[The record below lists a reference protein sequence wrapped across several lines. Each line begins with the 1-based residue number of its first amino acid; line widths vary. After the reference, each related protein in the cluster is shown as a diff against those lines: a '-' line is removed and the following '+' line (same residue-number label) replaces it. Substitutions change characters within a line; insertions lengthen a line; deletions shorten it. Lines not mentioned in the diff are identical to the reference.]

1 MKSKKLAIHNLK
13 KNKMNYFLL
22 GQILLCILIILII
35 VFFSNT
41 IYRDDLNEAKQLM
54 LDSEVEKMKEDVKNM
69 MTNID
74 LRRESAQQRVSELID
89 ICVTETKENR
99 YKDAVQ
105 SVKGVMN
112 FMYGTDMGNAVQVI
126 MDDGHTCTLLNFE
139 HKDGIQISRHE
150 RDNIMGQEAIQRS
163 LIYKDMNI
171 CYFAF
176 QTDIDELVKAEI
188 YHLIHSLEYSED
200 SYIWV
205 NEILNMEGGD
215 DYAIRRIHPNL
226 ESTEGTYLST
236 NTQDIKGN
244 YPYKVELDGIR
255 EKGEVVQQYYFKNI
269 SNDEI
274 SEKVSYAAY
283 YEPYHWIIATG
294 KTLDVLYANINYMS
308 EGRLYTVSIQMGVIC
323 LVVIFL
329 LFFSVIKTIEG
340 LSKAMR
346 EAEEANR
353 AKSVFLFNMSH
364 DIRTPMNAIIGFT
377 KVAQDNLE
385 DHEKVKVA
393 LGKIESSGRV
403 LQNLIDDILAL
414 ARIESGKSELNYTC
428 VNVHDAIAEMCQI
441 FEPEMNKKRI
451 EFISEVNVKN
461 DLVVCDRLK
470 IDRLCLN
477 LLSNA
482 MKFTPSGGRIE
493 LRIEQLSDRNEDG
506 NADYELRVKDNGI
519 GMSKEFQQHMFEMF
533 ERERTSTVSRVPGT
547 GLGLAIVHHIVSL
560 IGGTIRVNSKP
571 GEGSEFIIQFAMEV
585 VNDDQKHLVKD
596 HRSEVQQTD
605 LTGKRILLAEDNEL
619 NQEIA
624 YELLTDRGF
633 QVELAEDGSV
643 AVNKLVNAGP
653 GWFDFVIMDIQMPVM
668 DGYTAT
674 KEIRKLPD
682 PELANIPIVA
692 MTANAFDEDRRK
704 AFEVGMNGHVAKPI
718 DMDELMETLGNLS

>member
-1 MKSKKLAIHNLK
+1 MKSKKLDINNLK
-13 KNKMNYFLL
+13 KNRMNYFLL
-22 GQILLCILIILII
+22 GQILLCILIISII

-41 IYRDDLNEAKQLM
+41 IYRDDLNEVKQLM

-74 LRRESAQQRVSELID
+74 LRRESAQKRISELVE

-99 YKDAVQ
+99 YTSAVQ
-105 SVKGVMN
+105 SVEGVMN
-112 FMYGTDMGNAVQVI
+112 FMYGTDMGNIVQVI
-126 MDDGHTCTLLNFE
+126 IDDGNRYTLLNSE
-139 HKDGIQISRHE
+139 HKDGVEISRSK
-150 RDNIMGQEAIQRS
+150 RDDIMGQESIRKS
-163 LIYKDMNI
+163 LEYKGMNI

-176 QTDIDELVKAEI
+176 QTDIDELVKVEI
-188 YHLIHSLEYSED
+188 YHLIHKLEYTED
-200 SYIWV
+200 AYIWV

-215 DYAIRRIHPNL
+215 NYAIRRIHPNL
-226 ESTEGTYLST
+226 ASTEGAYLST

-244 YPYKVELDGIR
+244 YPYRVELDGIR
-255 EKGEVVQQYYFKNI
+255 ENGEVVQQYYFKNI

-283 YEPYHWIIATG
+283 YEPYHWIIVTG
-294 KTLDVLYANINYMS
+294 KPLNVLYSNINYMS
-308 EGRLYTVSIQMGVIC
+308 EDRLSTVSIQIGVIC
-323 LVVIFL
+323 LVVLSL
-329 LFFSVIKTIEG
+329 LFFSMRKTIEG
-340 LSKAMR
+340 LSKATR

-377 KVAQDNLE
+377 KIAQDNLE

-393 LGKIESSGRV
+393 LSKIESSGKV

-414 ARIESGKSELNYTC
+414 ARIESGKSELNRAC
-428 VNVHDAIAEMCQI
+428 VSVHDAIAEMCQI
-441 FEPEMNKKRI
+441 FEPEMDKKGI
-451 EFISEVNVKN
+451 EFLTEVNVKN

-493 LRIEQLSDRNEDG
+493 LRIDQLSDMKEGRS
-506 NADYELRVKDNGI
+506 ADYELRVRDNGI
-519 GMSKEFQQHMFEMF
+519 GMSEEFQKHMFEMF
-533 ERERTSTVSRVPGT
+533 ERERTSTVSRLPGT
-547 GLGLAIVHHIVSL
+547 GLGLAIVHHIVSI

-571 GEGSEFIIQFAMEV
+571 GEGSEFIIRFPMEIV
-585 VNDDQKHLVKD
+585 TEEEQQVKD
-596 HRSEVQQTD
+596 QSCEKHTD
-605 LTGKRILLAEDNEL
+605 LTGKRILLVEDNEL

-624 YELLTDRGF
+624 FELLTDRGF

-643 AVNKLVNAGP
+643 ALSKLTDAGP
-653 GWFDFVIMDIQMPVM
+653 GWYDFVIMDIQMPVM

-674 KEIRKLPD
+674 REIRKLPD

-704 AFEVGMNGHVAKPI
+704 AFEVGMNGHIAKPI
-718 DMDELMETLGNLS
+718 NMDELMETLGNL